1 VEPGYQEVAMRHRML
16 ATVVLLLVAL
26 TLNLRAA
33 DLAGT
38 WTAKFVTEVG
48 DQEYTFTFTGSGAQ
62 VAGAAKSTL
71 LGETK
76 LSEIKVDGDKVS
88 FVENG
93 SFQDMPL
100 RITYTGTFS
109 GADEIKLTR
118 VVVEGSPENAVA
130 KRSK

>member
-1 VEPGYQEVAMRHRML
+1 MRNRML
-16 ATVVLLLVAL
+16 ATLALVLAAL
-26 TLNLRAA
+26 TVSVRAA

-48 DQEYTFTFTGSGAQ
+48 DQEYTFTFTGNGAQ
-62 VAGAAKSTL
+62 LTGTAKSTL

-76 LSEIKVDGDKVS
+76 LSEIKVEGDRVN
-88 FVENG
+88 FVETA

-100 RITYTGTFS
+100 RITYSGTFS
-109 GADEIKLTR
+109 GSDEIKFTR
-118 VVVEGSPENAVA
+118 VVVEGSPEEAVA

>member
-1 VEPGYQEVAMRHRML
+1 MRYRMVA
-16 ATVVLLLVAL
+16 VVAL
-26 TLNLRAA
+26 MMVALSASMRAA

-38 WTAKFVTEVG
+38 WTAKFVTQVG
-48 DQEYTFTFTGSGAQ
+48 DQEYTYTFTGSGGQ
-62 VAGAAKSTL
+62 LAGTAKSTL
-71 LGETK
+71 LGDTK
-76 LSEIKVDGDKVS
+76 LSDIKVEGDKVT

-109 GADEIKLTR
+109 SADEIKFTR
-118 VVVEGSPENAVA
+118 VVVEGTPEEAVA

>member
-1 VEPGYQEVAMRHRML
+1 MRYRML
-16 ATVVLLLVAL
+16 VAVALMMVAL
-26 TLNLRAA
+26 TASMRAA

-38 WTAKFVTEVG
+38 WTAKFVTQVG
-48 DQEYTFTFTGSGAQ
+48 DQEYTYTFTGTGGQ
-62 VAGAAKSTL
+62 IAGTAKSTL

-76 LSEIKVDGDKVS
+76 LSDIKVEGDKVT

-100 RITYTGTFS
+100 RITYSGTFS
-109 GADEIKLTR
+109 SADEIKFTR
-118 VVVEGSPENAVA
+118 VVVEGTPEEAVA

>member
-1 VEPGYQEVAMRHRML
+1 MRVRM
-16 ATVVLLLVAL
+16 LVAL
-26 TLNLRAA
+26 ALVMMTFTAGLRAA

-38 WTAKFVTEVG
+38 WTAKFVTDVG
-48 DQEYTFTFTGSGAQ
+48 DQEYTFTFTGTGGQTSGT
-62 VAGAAKSTL
+62 AKSTL

-76 LSEIKVDGDKVS
+76 LSEIKVEGDKVS

-118 VVVEGSPENAVA
+118 VVVEGTPEEAVA